1 MPAFKKVLPGI
12 LQKHCC
18 MFSNR
23 NTESLCTLCGE
34 PEDHQY
40 SWSTS
45 PYFDE
50 ESYSP
55 PRKNMKGLYGGRP
68 AHLQLTSPTSAHTCG
83 FVDVDHSLEHHLHHG
98 DSRPPSYLL
107 SPTESCPLEGRHRF
121 SPRSSIHSECM
132 VMPASMAPTDHS
144 VACSTFP
151 RMHYGSASR
160 DSGGNTSGGRDDGC
174 SSSHGGSGKM
184 NRIPANLLDQF
195 EKQLPLHRDGF
206 HTLQYQRTST
216 TTTTE
221 QRNESPGRIRHLVHS
236 VQKLFTKSH
245 SLEGSSKMNGTKSD
259 SHRDGSHHHHHH
271 QGHHKHNK
279 RSKSKDRKGDG
290 SGRQRSGG
298 WWSSDDNLDSDSTY
312 RPPSVMS
319 RHPVEQIS
327 HCYPDSVHSHL
338 AGDLSLKTSKSNND
352 VKCSACES
360 INMAPEGKFMKRSSW
375 STLTVSQAKE
385 AYRKSSL
392 NLEKPMTP
400 TDLKPNLR
408 PCHYL
413 QTRQKKAFPSVAVI
427 GQNKCAQNAASSN
440 QLKVLYRMSL
450 LSQTDLLSEVP
461 QDEWGGY
468 PGDGKDDEIPC
479 RRMRSSSY
487 VKAMGDEES
496 GESDSSPKTS
506 PQKLVRP
513 DALVKAVIR
522 PRELLDS
529 QSSYRLDKINSDMRN
544 YITNFAADLSQSYH
558 LQTAMHPSI
567 ALDPSAHYNS
577 PKFRSRNQS
586 YMRAVSTLSQAS
598 CVSQVSQVSETEING
613 QFESVC
619 ESVFSEVESQAM
631 DALDLPGCFRT
642 RSHSYLRAIQAGY
655 SQDDEYIPPM
665 APTVTSTIRST
676 TDRNYVQEDSCL
688 PKQARAHEDVAADKA
703 PLAHDDLGCPIRGDR
718 SYRRDNMV
726 ATAKPLSGPP
736 VTPILFRSPR
746 PTGPERPS
754 PKAIQASIKESATLA
769 AAISMQWKE
778 EVSAMRLELAELRRD
793 LCKELRAFNSNFNTF
808 TKHYNT
814 WSPQSCKMP
823 AGVGLGGGAGAGA
836 GAETMTG
843 AHAGLGAEAFG
854 TSGAKEKVKHVSKV
868 SVGTQARSKALVRQS
883 TADAAVNCPEEKEK
897 KKGTR
902 KKLPK
907 QLSMDPSILARPQ
920 SMYVESAI
928 PLSLDP
934 ILPFSAK
941 TAKTKPLELQNVGS
955 AVKPETELEL
965 PGQDAGMSCD
975 PVTKEPLT
983 SDGTVQLGEI
993 FPERLQSSVTVEQDM
1008 VITAQK
1014 SCDNP
1019 SNDYGLDAKPPHQ
1032 DESKSTELDHIEK
1045 ETVHLPFPVPVVTV
1059 SPPEEHE
1066 YDIISDS
1073 ESPDDFA
1080 GDKSETK
1087 PVPLTNAGLEE
1098 SKGTE
1103 PKDIN
1108 LPVASTSDVIDKSHF
1123 FVCDAP
1129 TNDQETAPSCNVEQ
1143 CPSIVVT
1150 EYFDID
1156 SPESPTNSDPNPD
1169 PIVSL
1174 PDRHAGPVSEQMQLD
1189 SNISSISAQSQPN
1202 TEPESENSEW
1212 PPLPE
1217 PLDSTPIY
1225 HADLVH
1231 FDLVMLTSLD
1241 QEDLDSVFMDP
1252 EPEPLDLTSATA
1264 VFTHTCVNMATVEK
1278 GQSAALVTTDRIII
1292 SYLKTTNAITYTPSY
1307 KKPPPP
1313 VPPRTTSKP
1322 LISITAQSSTESTQD
1337 AYHEGRHLHGGM
1349 WGPDGL
1355 TLGLNPGRVLY
1366 NSVDSLDS
1374 AKAVTIAMEAA
1385 GVMAGK
1391 RHPSTDSHSSVLT
1404 CDKAILVS
1412 KAEEYLKTP
1421 RSSIGI
1427 QVEAAT
1433 DSESESKGCREYHS
1447 VGIQVEDDKKGQGRF
1462 KRSNSVTTAVQADM
1476 ELEGFPT
1483 MEDKG
1488 LQFGGGFQRH
1498 SEPSTPTQY
1507 GAVRTV
1513 RTQGL
1518 FSYREDYRTPAE
1530 PPSPRETTS
1539 EPVWQLEPPS
1549 PQENAVTSGE
1559 SGRSSPSL
1567 RRDGSWF
1574 MQLLHTE
1581 TKRIEGWC
1589 KEMEAEAE
1597 ENDLSEE
1604 LLGKIR
1610 SAVGSAQLLMSQ
1622 KFQQF
1627 YWLCQQNLAPA
1638 PVPKKTIRQKSLVTR
1653 EKSLDLPDRHR
1664 QEARRRLMAAK
1675 RAASFR
1681 QNSASERADSIEI
1694 YIPEAQTRL

>member
-1 MPAFKKVLPGI
+1 MLHGSI
-12 LQKHCC
+12 MRMTQ
-18 MFSNR
+18 SI
-23 NTESLCTLCGE
+23 S
-34 PEDHQY
+34 DHQY

-55 PRKNMKGLYGGRP
+55 PRKNMKGLSGGRP

-83 FVDVDHSLEHHLHHG
+83 FGDVDHSLEHH
-98 DSRPPSYLL
+98 SRPPSYLL

-132 VMPASMAPTDHS
+132 VMPVSMAPTDHS

-160 DSGGNTSGGRDDGC
+160 ESGGKTSGGRDDGC
-174 SSSHGGSGKM
+174 SSSYGGSGKM

-195 EKQLPLHRDGF
+195 EKQMPLHRDGF

-216 TTTTE
+216 TTTTTE
-221 QRNESPGRIRHLVHS
+221 PRNESPGRIRHLVHS

-245 SLEGSSKMNGTKSD
+245 SLEGSSKMNGTKND

-271 QGHHKHNK
+271 QGHHKHSK

-312 RPPSVMS
+312 RPLSVMS
-319 RHPVEQIS
+319 RHPVDQIS
-327 HCYPDSVHSHL
+327 QCYPDSMHSHL
-338 AGDLSLKTSKSNND
+338 TGDLSLKTSKSNND

-360 INMAPEGKFMKRSSW
+360 MTPEGKFMKRSSW

-400 TDLKPNLR
+400 TDLKSNLR

-413 QTRQKKAFPSVAVI
+413 Q
-427 GQNKCAQNAASSN
+427 
-440 QLKVLYRMSL
+440 
-450 LSQTDLLSEVP
+450 VP
-461 QDEWGGY
+461 QDEWAGY
-468 PGDGKDDEIPC
+468 PGGEKDDEIPC

-506 PQKLVRP
+506 PQKSVRP
-513 DALVKAVIR
+513 DALIKAIIR

-567 ALDPSAHYNS
+567 ALDPAAHYNS

-655 SQDDEYIPPM
+655 SQDDECIPPM
-665 APTVTSTIRST
+665 ASTLTSTIRST

-688 PKQARAHEDVAADKA
+688 PKQARAHEDVTADKA
-703 PLAHDDLGCPIRGDR
+703 PLAHDDLGCPIRRDR
-718 SYRRDNMV
+718 SYQQDNVV

-736 VTPILFRSPR
+736 VSPILFRSPR
-746 PTGPERPS
+746 PTGAERPS

-778 EVSAMRLELAELRRD
+778 EVSAMRVELAELRRD

-823 AGVGLGGGAGAGA
+823 AGVDLSEVGA
-836 GAETMTG
+836 AEAMTG
-843 AHAGLGAEAFG
+843 AHAGLGAEGFG
-854 TSGAKEKVKHVSKV
+854 TPRANQSTGGAKEKTKHVSKV

-897 KKGTR
+897 KKGAR

-934 ILPFSAK
+934 IIPFSAK
-941 TAKTKPLELQNVGS
+941 ADKTRPLELPNVGLS
-955 AVKPETELEL
+955 ADLEHL
-965 PGQDAGMSCD
+965 PDQDAGASCD
-975 PVTKEPLT
+975 PVTKEALT
-983 SDGTVQLGEI
+983 SDGMVQLGEMSR
-993 FPERLQSSVTVEQDM
+993 ERLQDLVTVDQDM
-1008 VITAQK
+1008 GITPQQ
-1014 SCDNP
+1014 SSDNP
-1019 SNDYGLDAKPPHQ
+1019 SNDYDLDTKPSHQ
-1032 DESKSTELDHIEK
+1032 VESKATELDFNERENIR
-1045 ETVHLPFPVPVVTV
+1045 LPYPVPVVTV
-1059 SPPEEHE
+1059 SPPEDHE
-1066 YDIISDS
+1066 NDITSDS
-1073 ESPDDFA
+1073 EFPYHSA
-1080 GDKSETK
+1080 GEEPEPT
-1087 PVPLTNAGLEE
+1087 PVSLTNTELEE
-1098 SKGTE
+1098 SKGTDLKE
-1103 PKDIN
+1103 SESKDID
-1108 LPVASTSDVIDKSHF
+1108 LRMASASDIIDESQILIHDVPTTDQDTS
-1123 FVCDAP
+1123 A
-1129 TNDQETAPSCNVEQ
+1129 SCNVEQ

-1174 PDRHAGPVSEQMQLD
+1174 PESPFSEQMHLD
-1189 SNISSISAQSQPN
+1189 SDFPPSSAQTQPN
-1202 TEPESENSEW
+1202 TEPDMEDSEW

-1217 PLDSTPIY
+1217 PLDRTPIY

-1241 QEDLDSVFMDP
+1241 QDDLDSVFMDP
-1252 EPEPLDLTSATA
+1252 EPEPFDLSIDTPSTLDLDNPFDQSDCCETADSATICPLDSSLSTDD
-1264 VFTHTCVNMATVEK
+1264 VCFIPTPECCSNSSRLGSVSVSQKPQLPQITVTISPPSSLSPDTSLEMDFEPTSPSPDPSVCDIDPSSHDPEDIEVISLIQESMKPYEK
-1278 GQSAALVTTDRIII
+1278 IEESLE
-1292 SYLKTTNAITYTPSY
+1292 S
-1307 KKPPPP
+1307 
-1313 VPPRTTSKP
+1313 TTS
-1322 LISITAQSSTESTQD
+1322 SQE
-1337 AYHEGRHLHGGM
+1337 HGE
-1349 WGPDGL
+1349 L
-1355 TLGLNPGRVLY
+1355 VKENPT
-1366 NSVDSLDS
+1366 DSLD
-1374 AKAVTIAMEAA
+1374 
-1385 GVMAGK
+1385 
-1391 RHPSTDSHSSVLT
+1391 
-1404 CDKAILVS
+1404 
-1412 KAEEYLKTP
+1412 
-1421 RSSIGI
+1421 RSSYE
-1427 QVEAAT
+1427 EAFLWYRWQKRT
-1433 DSESESKGCREYHS
+1433 
-1447 VGIQVEDDKKGQGRF
+1447 QKK
-1462 KRSNSVTTAVQADM
+1462 NSVQRSASV
-1476 ELEGFPT
+1476 EL
-1483 MEDKG
+1483 
-1488 LQFGGGFQRH
+1488 
-1498 SEPSTPTQY
+1498 
-1507 GAVRTV
+1507 
-1513 RTQGL
+1513 
-1518 FSYREDYRTPAE
+1518 
-1530 PPSPRETTS
+1530 
-1539 EPVWQLEPPS
+1539 W
-1549 PQENAVTSGE
+1549 
-1559 SGRSSPSL
+1559 SGRY
-1567 RRDGSWF
+1567 
-1574 MQLLHTE
+1574 E
-1581 TKRIEGWC
+1581 
-1589 KEMEAEAE
+1589 
-1597 ENDLSEE
+1597 
-1604 LLGKIR
+1604 
-1610 SAVGSAQLLMSQ
+1610 
-1622 KFQQF
+1622 
-1627 YWLCQQNLAPA
+1627 Y
-1638 PVPKKTIRQKSLVTR
+1638 
-1653 EKSLDLPDRHR
+1653 
-1664 QEARRRLMAAK
+1664 
-1675 RAASFR
+1675 
-1681 QNSASERADSIEI
+1681 NSAEI
-1694 YIPEAQTRL
+1694 TYVSLTL

>member
-1 MPAFKKVLPGI
+1 
-12 LQKHCC
+12 
-18 MFSNR
+18 
-23 NTESLCTLCGE
+23 
-34 PEDHQY
+34 
-40 SWSTS
+40 
-45 PYFDE
+45 
-50 ESYSP
+50 
-55 PRKNMKGLYGGRP
+55 MKGLSGGRP

-83 FVDVDHSLEHHLHHG
+83 YVDVDYSLEHHLHRG

-107 SPTESCPLEGRHRF
+107 SPAESCPLEGRHRF

-132 VMPASMAPTDHS
+132 GVPVSMAPTDHS

-160 DSGGNTSGGRDDGC
+160 DTGGNMSGCRDSRDDGG
-174 SSSHGGSGKM
+174 SLSHGGSGKM

-195 EKQLPLHRDGF
+195 EKQMPLHRDGF
-206 HTLQYQRTST
+206 HTLQYQRTSTT

-245 SLEGSSKMNGTKSD
+245 SLEGSSKMNGNKSD

-271 QGHHKHNK
+271 HQGHHKHTK
-279 RSKSKDRKGDG
+279 RSKSKDRKSDG

-312 RPPSVMS
+312 RPQSVMS
-319 RHPVEQIS
+319 RHPVDQIS
-327 HCYPDSVHSHL
+327 PYYPDSMHSHL

-360 INMAPEGKFMKRSSW
+360 ISMAPEGKFMKRSSW

-413 QTRQKKAFPSVAVI
+413 Q
-427 GQNKCAQNAASSN
+427 
-440 QLKVLYRMSL
+440 
-450 LSQTDLLSEVP
+450 VP
-461 QDEWGGY
+461 QDEWEGY

-513 DALVKAVIR
+513 DALIKAIIR

-529 QSSYRLDKINSDMRN
+529 H
-544 YITNFAADLSQSYH
+544 SQSYH
-558 LQTAMHPSI
+558 MQTAMHPSI
-567 ALDPSAHYNS
+567 ALDPSANYNS

-655 SQDDEYIPPM
+655 SQDDECIPPM
-665 APTVTSTIRST
+665 ASTVTSTIRST
-676 TDRNYVQEDSCL
+676 TGIRFCL
-688 PKQARAHEDVAADKA
+688 P
-703 PLAHDDLGCPIRGDR
+703 
-718 SYRRDNMV
+718 
-726 ATAKPLSGPP
+726 
-736 VTPILFRSPR
+736 
-746 PTGPERPS
+746 
-754 PKAIQASIKESATLA
+754 
-769 AAISMQWKE
+769 
-778 EVSAMRLELAELRRD
+778 
-793 LCKELRAFNSNFNTF
+793 SN
-808 TKHYNT
+808 
-814 WSPQSCKMP
+814 C
-823 AGVGLGGGAGAGA
+823 
-836 GAETMTG
+836 
-843 AHAGLGAEAFG
+843 
-854 TSGAKEKVKHVSKV
+854 
-868 SVGTQARSKALVRQS
+868 
-883 TADAAVNCPEEKEK
+883 
-897 KKGTR
+897 
-902 KKLPK
+902 
-907 QLSMDPSILARPQ
+907 
-920 SMYVESAI
+920 
-928 PLSLDP
+928 
-934 ILPFSAK
+934 
-941 TAKTKPLELQNVGS
+941 
-955 AVKPETELEL
+955 
-965 PGQDAGMSCD
+965 
-975 PVTKEPLT
+975 
-983 SDGTVQLGEI
+983 
-993 FPERLQSSVTVEQDM
+993 
-1008 VITAQK
+1008 
-1014 SCDNP
+1014 
-1019 SNDYGLDAKPPHQ
+1019 
-1032 DESKSTELDHIEK
+1032 
-1045 ETVHLPFPVPVVTV
+1045 
-1059 SPPEEHE
+1059 
-1066 YDIISDS
+1066 
-1073 ESPDDFA
+1073 
-1080 GDKSETK
+1080 
-1087 PVPLTNAGLEE
+1087 
-1098 SKGTE
+1098 
-1103 PKDIN
+1103 
-1108 LPVASTSDVIDKSHF
+1108 
-1123 FVCDAP
+1123 
-1129 TNDQETAPSCNVEQ
+1129 
-1143 CPSIVVT
+1143 
-1150 EYFDID
+1150 
-1156 SPESPTNSDPNPD
+1156 
-1169 PIVSL
+1169 
-1174 PDRHAGPVSEQMQLD
+1174 
-1189 SNISSISAQSQPN
+1189 SNIERTTQL
-1202 TEPESENSEW
+1202 
-1212 PPLPE
+1212 PP
-1217 PLDSTPIY
+1217 
-1225 HADLVH
+1225 
-1231 FDLVMLTSLD
+1231 
-1241 QEDLDSVFMDP
+1241 
-1252 EPEPLDLTSATA
+1252 
-1264 VFTHTCVNMATVEK
+1264 
-1278 GQSAALVTTDRIII
+1278 
-1292 SYLKTTNAITYTPSY
+1292 AITYTPNY
-1307 KKPPPP
+1307 KKAPPP

-1337 AYHEGRHLHGGM
+1337 AYHDGRRPLGGM

-1355 TLGLNPGRVLY
+1355 TLGLSPDRALY

-1391 RHPSTDSHSSVLT
+1391 RHPSTDSHSSVVT

-1433 DSESESKGCREYHS
+1433 DSESESKGSREYHS

-1462 KRSNSVTTAVQADM
+1462 KRSNSVTAAVQADM

-1518 FSYREDYRTPAE
+1518 FSYREDYRTTAE

-1539 EPVWQLEPPS
+1539 NPTWQLEPPT
-1549 PQENAVTSGE
+1549 PHENTVPSGE

-1581 TKRIEGWC
+1581 TKRMEGWC
-1589 KEMEAEAE
+1589 KDMEAEAE

-1604 LLGKIR
+1604 ILGKIR

-1627 YWLCQQNLAPA
+1627 YWLCQQNLDPSAMPRPTSQDLAGFWDLLQLSIDDVTVKFDQLQQIKSNNWRAINSPEKKPAA
-1638 PVPKKTIRQKSLVTR
+1638 PVPKKISRQKSLMTR

-1681 QNSASERADSIEI
+1681 QNSSSERADSIEI